1 MRRVAVELVHISVR
15 CLPNVPPPV
24 VARIR
29 TDFIGSVT
37 AEVAEHIYALV
48 RQRFLCRNPAHPRPS
63 TSQSACAV
71 PERFAAQDAA
81 WKLLT
86 VLSGYLQPLLLHCI
100 MRYGIR
106 IPYCRSDSH
115 CSDCLVDLPEV
126 ACALLCVF
134 PLREITATGR
144 VSACRPSGDLDGE
157 RSYSFPPL
165 GFPLPG
171 LVAVVHNDELDPGD
185 FGPGQ
190 KPVP

>member
-1 MRRVAVELVHISVR
+1 MGLFAELQ
-15 CLPNVPPPV
+15 
-24 VARIR
+24 
-29 TDFIGSVT
+29 TVT
-37 AEVAEHIYALV
+37 AS
-48 RQRFLCRNPAHPRPS
+48 RPS
-63 TSQSACAV
+63 MIL
-71 PERFAAQDAA
+71 FAAQDAA

-190 KPVP
+190 KPIP